1 MGTHLIP
8 RAIDG
13 DARILLVFTPQGFV
27 GTLIGLGVGAFLYS
41 ISNFFGAT
49 LVGWVLLAICALIGF
64 VIGQVKVPESNAFSL
79 FKKTGGEYIRDV
91 IVKYLAFRRN
101 KKIYMYDETDYN
113 VKSTTAEDS
122 KVDSIEEMI
131 KNKF

>member
-13 DARILLVFTPQGFV
+13 DARILLVFTPQGFI
-27 GTLIGLGVGAFLYS
+27 GTLIGLGAGAFFYS
-41 ISNFFGAT
+41 ISKFFGAT
-49 LVGWVLLAICALIGF
+49 LVGWVVLAICTLIGF
-64 VIGQVKVPESNAFSL
+64 AVGQAKVPESNAFSL

-113 VKSTTAEDS
+113 VKSNTAEGS
-122 KVDSIEEMI
+122 KVGSIEEMI